1 MSRFIVAA
9 ALMAFFAAPAS
20 AGLFRVGDLGEMSSR
35 QACMTTAKTMLESY
49 LDEYGGGSVV
59 GDPENPESW
68 EIYGWR
74 LRPGDNDI
82 VITCPVVNGQVNAFF
97 TLHATSD
104 DAGANADTV
113 IERVREL
120 WKHHQ

>member
-9 ALMAFFAAPAS
+9 ALMVIFASPAS
-20 AGLFRVGDLGEMSSR
+20 ASLFRVGDLGEMPTR
-35 QACMTTAKTMLESY
+35 QACMAAARNVLESY
-49 LDEYGGGSVV
+49 LDEHGGGSVA
-59 GDPENPESW
+59 GDTEDPESW
-68 EIYGWR
+68 EVYGWR

-97 TLHATSD
+97 TIHTASD
-104 DAGANADTV
+104 DAGADTDTV

-120 WKHHQ
+120 WGRLR

>member
-9 ALMAFFAAPAS
+9 ALMAIFAGPAS
-20 AGLFRVGDLGEMSSR
+20 AGLFRVGDLGEMPSR
-35 QACMTTAKTMLESY
+35 QACMATAKEVLESY
-49 LDEYGGGSVV
+49 LDEYGGESVF

-68 EIYGWR
+68 EVYGWR

-82 VITCPVVNGQVNAFF
+82 VITCPVVNSQVNAFF
-97 TLHATSD
+97 TLYAGG
-104 DAGANADTV
+104 DADSTDADMV

-120 WKHHQ
+120 WNRHH

>member
-1 MSRFIVAA
+1 MSRFIIAT
-9 ALMAFFAAPAS
+9 ALMAVFAGPAPA
-20 AGLFRVGDLGEMSSR
+20 ALFRVGDLGEMPSR
-35 QACMTTAKTMLESY
+35 QACMTAAKTVLESY

-59 GDPENPESW
+59 GDTEDPESW
-68 EIYGWR
+68 EVYGWR

-97 TLHATSD
+97 TLHAASD
-104 DAGANADTV
+104 AAAVDADMV

-120 WKHHQ
+120 WNRHD